1 MKIITFSYFDKV
13 RNWGFNNLEFLKLTL
28 LVGASGVGKTQ
39 ILHAINNLNKIANG
53 LSQNG
58 KKWDITFESLY
69 GKVYNW
75 KGEFQKKTDTPLDW
89 ISESI
94 EKSTV
99 LWEELI
105 ENKKTIIKREN
116 NKILFQGKET
126 VKLAA
131 HQSVI
136 FLLREEPSIATV
148 YAGLLKIKLIESTMR
163 NLSFFIE
170 DRLLRKIMRLY
181 SDKYQRNIIDQDLIL
196 GLKLLIV
203 SQQKDKSLFEAIK
216 KRYID
221 IFPQIEDIRMTKDH
235 HSTDK
240 TKNDYILQIKERD
253 VDNWISQDDI
263 SSGMLR
269 SLIQICELYLCPEG
283 SLLLMDEFENSLG
296 VNCIDELTND
306 ILNSNRNIQFVLTSH
321 HPYII
326 NNIPYQNWK
335 IVTRKAGKVTIKDAA
350 DYRIGESR
358 HDYFMQLL
366 QLDDFNNG
374 IE

>member
-1 MKIITFSYFDKV
+1 MS
-13 RNWGFNNLEFLKLTL
+13 L
-28 LVGASGVGKTQ
+28 
-39 ILHAINNLNKIANG
+39 
-53 LSQNG
+53 NG
-58 KKWDITFESLY
+58 KKWDVTFESLD
-69 GKVYNW
+69 GNIYNW
-75 KGEFQKKTDTPLDW
+75 KGEFQKKIDTPLDW
-89 ISESI
+89 VSEGI
-94 EKSTV
+94 EKSNI

-105 ENKKTIIKREN
+105 ENEKTIVKREN

-136 FLLREEPSIATV
+136 SLLKEEPSIATV
-148 YAGLLKIKLIESTMR
+148 HAGLIKIKLIESTMR
-163 NLSFFIE
+163 SLSFFIE
-170 DRLLRKIMRLY
+170 DQLLGRLMRFY
-181 SDKYQRNIIDQDLIL
+181 SGKYQKDIIDQELIL
-196 GLKLLIV
+196 GLKLLVV
-203 SQQKDKSLFEAIK
+203 SQQEDKSLFEAIK
-216 KRYID
+216 RRYID
-221 IFPQIEDIRMTKDH
+221 IFPQIEDIRMTQEQPSSKKDG
-235 HSTDK
+235 
-240 TKNDYILQIKERD
+240 NGYILQIKEKD
-253 VDNWISQDDI
+253 VDNWIAEEDI

-306 ILNSNRNIQFVLTSH
+306 ILNSERNIQFVLTSH

-335 IVTRKAGKVTIKDAA
+335 IVTRKAGKVTIKNAS

-358 HDYFMQLL
+358 HDYFIQLL